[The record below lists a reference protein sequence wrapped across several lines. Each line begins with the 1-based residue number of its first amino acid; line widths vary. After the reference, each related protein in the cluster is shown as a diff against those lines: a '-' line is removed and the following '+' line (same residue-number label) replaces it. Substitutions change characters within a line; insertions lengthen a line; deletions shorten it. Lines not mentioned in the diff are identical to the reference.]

1 MRKKIII
8 ISSIVIIVLGGYFAY
23 KGITKNNV
31 SDSTILKVERG
42 EVVEEVSVTGTVIPA
57 KQIDL
62 QFESS
67 GKIIGIDVGVGDQVS
82 IGKILIRLN
91 AGELSAQLQSYRAA
105 LDIAKVKLDQILA
118 GSRLED
124 IQVYQSAVDKAKID
138 ITNKE
143 QALIDANSDADNSLN
158 EAYENGLDSIKTSY
172 TKADQALLIV
182 FVGMREEYFNGN
194 DSLSTNVKDKEN
206 SAKSNLVIAKQYLDI
221 AEVDSNYDNI
231 GLSLNKM
238 ESALKRIRDALA
250 YLRAAM
256 DDPLVDYSVST
267 VHKTSV
273 DTERASID
281 TQLTNLISF
290 EQTISSTEITNQINI
305 NIARANLDTAKATL
319 QTAEDELALKKAG
332 ARQEDINLAKA
343 EIRQAEAN
351 VMQIQQKI
359 NKTVLISPVSGVITN
374 IEKEVGEMAEANSII
389 VSMISTGNFQ
399 IEANISETEIAK
411 INLADKAEMTLDA
424 LGLDEKFTGQIIKIN
439 PAETVVSGV
448 IYYQITSIFDAEDE
462 RIKSGMTV
470 NLDIETDKR
479 ENILYLPYYVVKE
492 LNGQKYVLVLENGEV
507 KERMIKTGIEGENTI
522 EIIEG
527 LEEGEEVIM
536 ER

>member
-1 MRKKIII
+1 MKKKTII
-8 ISSIVIIVLGGYFAY
+8 ISSIIIIILGGYFAY
-23 KGITKNNV
+23 KGITKENID
-31 SDSTILKVERG
+31 DSTILNVERG
-42 EVVEEVSVTGTVIPA
+42 EVIERVSVTGTVIPA

-67 GKIIGIDVGVGDQVS
+67 GKIVGIDVSVGNQVS
-82 IGKILIRLN
+82 LGKILVRLN

-105 LDIAKVKLDQILA
+105 LDIAKVKLNQILA

-124 IQVYQSAVDKAKID
+124 IQIYQSAVDKAEID
-138 ITNKE
+138 IINKE
-143 QALIDANSDADNSLN
+143 KALIDAENNTDNDLN
-158 EAYENGLDSIKTSY
+158 QAYEDALDSIKTSY
-172 TKADQALLIV
+172 TKADQALLIT

-194 DSLSTNVKDKEN
+194 NSLSTNVKGKEIN
-206 SAKSNLVIAKQYLDI
+206 AKSDLAIANQYLDI
-221 AEVDSNYDNI
+221 TEVDSNHDNI
-231 GLSLNKM
+231 DITLDRM

-256 DDPLVDYSVST
+256 DDPSVDSLVST
-267 VHKTSV
+267 AHETSV
-273 DTERASID
+273 ETERTSID
-281 TQLTNLISF
+281 TQLTSLISY
-290 EQTISSTEITNQINI
+290 EQTITSTKITNQINI
-305 NIARANLDTAKATL
+305 NIAQANLDTTKAML
-319 QTAEDELALKKAG
+319 KTAEDELALKEAG
-332 ARQEDINLAKA
+332 PRQEEINLARA
-343 EIRQAEAN
+343 QIRQAEAN

-359 NKTVLISPVSGVITN
+359 NKTVLIAPVSGVITN
-374 IEKEVGEMAEANSII
+374 IEKEVGETAQANSVI
-389 VSMISTGNFQ
+389 VSMISIGNFQ

-424 LGLDEKFTGQIIKIN
+424 LEPDEKFAGQIIKIN

-470 NLDIETDKR
+470 NLDIETDKK
-479 ENILYLPYYVVKE
+479 ENVLYLPYYVVKE
-492 LNGQKYVLVLENGEV
+492 SDGRKYVLVLKNGKSE
-507 KERMIKTGIEGENTI
+507 ERTIKTGLEGENTI

-527 LEEGEEVIM
+527 LEEGERVIM